1 MVNFTLKIGE
11 LRIDDHDIDREIT
24 DLCERA
30 ALEQDLEKL
39 LQLLLRLNALVET
52 LGLERASRSS
62 AAQKH
67 GENSSNAWKWRN

>member
-52 LGLERASRSS
+52 LGLDERASRSS
-62 AAQKH
+62 AA
-67 GENSSNAWKWRN
+67 